1 MILYVYARQGKVQCL
16 TSDELRASK
25 SSLWAD
31 GWKHTATINPARW
44 IESLCMGHGDPSDMI
59 DDLQIPKPPQKP

>member
-1 MILYVYARQGKVQCL
+1 MILYVYARNGQVQCL
-16 TSDELRASK
+16 TPDELRVK
-25 SSLWAD
+25 ELSLRAY
-31 GWKHTATINPARW
+31 GWKYTATINPARW